1 MKKFRILF
9 LIIPLL
15 AVVAVAFLLKGS
27 IIQNPIPEDCEIREI
42 TVSNIFERAVNDI
55 VFTTTSGESYY
66 INRGLERGLT
76 LAEMEEKVLNKKVTL
91 HLPNTLMG
99 TSSHIAQ
106 LVVENDVI
114 FTEFSIQTIEY

>member
-15 AVVAVAFLLKGS
+15 AVVAVVFLLKGS
-27 IIQNPIPEDCEIREI
+27 IIENPIPEDCEIREI
-42 TVSNIFERAVNDI
+42 MVSNIFEREVNDI
-55 VFTTTSGESYY
+55 VFTTTNGESYY

-91 HLPNTLMG
+91 HLANTIMG
-99 TSSHIAQ
+99 TSNHIAQ
-106 LVVENDVI
+106 LAVENDVI
-114 FTEFSIQTIEY
+114 FTEF